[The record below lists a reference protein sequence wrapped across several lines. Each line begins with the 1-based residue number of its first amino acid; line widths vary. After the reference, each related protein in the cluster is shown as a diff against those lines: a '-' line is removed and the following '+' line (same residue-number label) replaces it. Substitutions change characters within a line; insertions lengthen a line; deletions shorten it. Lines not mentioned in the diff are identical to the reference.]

1 MVERGDNA
9 KGNKGFHLK
18 DICKTDH
25 LHNTM
30 NVGEQLKS
38 IACKNTNIHKK
49 DINVTWQIIVMGKGN
64 SKSVL
69 SLTSK

>member
-1 MVERGDNA
+1 MHRETRA
-9 KGNKGFHLK
+9 FILSKYMKRE
-18 DICKTDH
+18 H
-25 LHNTM
+25 LHNTV
-30 NVGEQLKS
+30 NVGEKLKS

-49 DINVTWQIIVMGKGN
+49 DINVTWQIMVMGKGN